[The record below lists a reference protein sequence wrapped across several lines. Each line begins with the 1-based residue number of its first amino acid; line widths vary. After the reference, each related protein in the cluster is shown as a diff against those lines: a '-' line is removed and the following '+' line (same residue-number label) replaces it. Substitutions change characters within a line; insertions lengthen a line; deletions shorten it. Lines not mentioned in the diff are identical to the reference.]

1 MGSVSMKV
9 SVIGLG
15 KLGACMA
22 AAMAS
27 RGLEVVGV
35 DTVNSVV
42 ETVNAGRS
50 PVTEVGLEDVI
61 AANRERLKATTDI
74 EAAVAETDITFI
86 IVPTPSEPNGS
97 FSLRFAAQA
106 AEGIGRALAKK
117 SSYHLVVLSSTVMPG
132 ASDAQIIPVLEAE
145 SGKRLGRDFGF
156 CYSPEFIALGSVI
169 RDFLNPDFVL
179 IGESDSRSG
188 AVLESLYA
196 EILLKPAPI
205 ARMSCANA
213 ELSKIAVNTYVT
225 MKISFANTIAE
236 MCQRLPGGDVDAV
249 TAALGLD
256 SRIGSRYLTGA
267 VGYGGP
273 CFPRD
278 NLALSQFARS
288 VGVEPLLAESTDAV
302 NRRRSNELIELVSGE
317 IGPDATVA
325 VLGLSYKPGTD
336 VVDESQGIA
345 LARILA
351 GRGNRVLVHDPLA
364 LERARNELGS
374 SVDYCASVESALADA
389 SAAVIV
395 NPEKSY
401 AGLGQLLSKRS
412 RPLVVLD
419 CWRILKDRPANANV
433 RYRAVGVAQ
442 AETAS

>member
-1 MGSVSMKV
+1 
-9 SVIGLG
+9 
-15 KLGACMA
+15 
-22 AAMAS
+22 
-27 RGLEVVGV
+27 
-35 DTVNSVV
+35 
-42 ETVNAGRS
+42 
-50 PVTEVGLEDVI
+50 
-61 AANRERLKATTDI
+61 
-74 EAAVAETDITFI
+74 
-86 IVPTPSEPNGS
+86 
-97 FSLRFAAQA
+97 
-106 AEGIGRALAKK
+106 
-117 SSYHLVVLSSTVMPG
+117 
-132 ASDAQIIPVLEAE
+132 
-145 SGKRLGRDFGF
+145 
-156 CYSPEFIALGSVI
+156 
-169 RDFLNPDFVL
+169 
-179 IGESDSRSG
+179 
-188 AVLESLYA
+188 
-196 EILLKPAPI
+196 
-205 ARMSCANA
+205 MSCANA

-374 SVDYCASVESALADA
+374 SVDYCTSVESALVDA
-389 SAAVIV
+389 SAVVIV

-401 AGLGQLLSKRS
+401 AGLGKLLSKRS

-419 CWRILKDRPANANV
+419 CWRILKERPANANV